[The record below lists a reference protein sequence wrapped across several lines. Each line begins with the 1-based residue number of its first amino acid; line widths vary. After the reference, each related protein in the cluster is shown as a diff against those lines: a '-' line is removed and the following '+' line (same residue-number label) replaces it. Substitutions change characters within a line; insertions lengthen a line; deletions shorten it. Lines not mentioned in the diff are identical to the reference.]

1 MWSILELHYL
11 YAPPPLAFKL
21 PLNSHCPLVL
31 FVSPTTF
38 ALCYFDFLAEIYKY
52 SPRNIMSLS
61 RTISLPLRHHAA
73 SDSPTSL
80 PLPLMRYGSFGNRR
94 LLLKPSNS
102 NAPSFN
108 VSKLVQSMPTMPM
121 EMLEHILERYA
132 DSILSPAYISGGSQ
146 KTCYKVFFA
155 PSTLVSKDFRQLAL
169 RAFFRALVFRT
180 TDDCS
185 CVLRFLDLLNTR
197 YLSNGWIGGYRWVRF
212 VKWLSQAVSVLLS
225 LS

>member
-1 MWSILELHYL
+1 
-11 YAPPPLAFKL
+11 
-21 PLNSHCPLVL
+21 
-31 FVSPTTF
+31 
-38 ALCYFDFLAEIYKY
+38 
-52 SPRNIMSLS
+52 MSLS

-73 SDSPTSL
+73 SDSPSSL
-80 PLPLMRYGSFGNRR
+80 PLPLMRYSSFGSRR

-102 NAPSFN
+102 NTVSSN
-108 VSKLVQSMPTMPM
+108 VSKFVQSMPM
-121 EMLEHILERYA
+121 EMLEHILEHYA
-132 DSILSPAYISGGSQ
+132 DSVLSPAYISGGSQ

-185 CVLRFLDLLNTR
+185 SVLRFLDLLNTR
-197 YLSNGWIGGYRWVRF
+197 YLSNGWVGGYRWVRF
-212 VKWLSQAVSVLLS
+212 VEWFSQAIFVLLS